1 MLAGLALLVA
11 LYPVL
16 PIGWGDAGGGFDAF
30 LDRQGSLSTVD
41 VVMGALLTLLVLEAC
56 RRTTGPV
63 LPLVCIAFFLYAYY
77 GGFLPI
83 SWPIS
88 HAGFDFS
95 QIINGFYNDQS
106 GFYGIPLDVCAT
118 YIVLFTIYGAVLDAT
133 GAGRFFIDISF
144 ATFRRSRSAPGRTVT
159 LSGFLLGTVSGSG
172 TATAVS
178 LGSVAWPVLRRA
190 GYPREQ
196 AGGMLAAAGIGAILS
211 PPTLGAAAFIIA
223 EYVGVPYLQVLLWA
237 TIPTILYYVGI
248 VLAVEIDSR
257 RFGAAAVPVATPPAG
272 KLLRRFGYHF
282 LSLAV
287 IVVFLALD
295 IPPFRAVVYA
305 TLVAAAF
312 GLVER
317 MVSRRDPMDPT
328 DRPGR
333 SPPPGAYGADLYRAL
348 SVGVRGVLPVASVCA
363 AAGIITSVIVKTG
376 LGQSLADLL
385 VDAARAIVEN
395 PTGVLILSAV
405 FAAVTIAVLGL
416 AVPVTASFIIA
427 WVVIGPALQTLGA
440 SPAETAMF
448 IFYYAVLSE
457 VTPPTALAA
466 VAAAAIT
473 GGNTIGTMWQ
483 AWKYT
488 LPAFLAPIAFVI
500 TDNGSHLLMQGDVWS
515 IVWTTAVSIVAVGA
529 LAAVTGGWI
538 VGPATRV
545 QRLLCVP
552 AAALLLYLQP
562 LTVGVGLAFLAAAV
576 TANLITRK
584 PEPDTRGGT
593 IMIHHAGRLVR
604 RGGVHRCARAGRRA
618 AGGSSRPPPG
628 DRHRG
633 DVRGGQRAD
642 HHRHRQ
648 LHRRLLRARRRPRSL
663 ISANT
668 PLKATAAETGASVQ
682 NIQQLVAGEYDIAF
696 SLADSAADA
705 VRGQGAFT
713 APQESRRWP
722 GSTPTTPMSWCEIV
736 RDHDDGRLPR
746 QADLHRVPEVGHR
759 GDREPAAAGGRAGPR
774 ARRRCPSASS
784 WARPSTR

>member
-1 MLAGLALLVA
+1 MRADNASDPAGRSTTPAGGDAPVDDRDADPGAELITTPHSPDELIAEYDEERPARRLSPRLDHVVVALCFLTSVFVLWQVFAPLQRGNQYYLILFLAAVLPLVFVCYRAVGRAREEQGGRDDPGVLDWALAGLALLVA

-16 PIGWGDAGGGFDAF
+16 PIGGSDVGGGFDAF

-41 VVMGALLTLLVLEAC
+41 IVMGALLTLLVLEAC

-63 LPLVCIAFFLYAYY
+63 LPVICVVFFLYAYY

-118 YIVLFTIYGAVLDAT
+118 YIVLFTIYGAVLDVT

-144 ATFRRSRSAPGRTVT
+144 ATFRRSRAAPGRTVT

-178 LGSVAWPVLRRA
+178 LGSVAWPILRRA

-237 TIPTILYYVGI
+237 TIPTVLYYVGI
-248 VLAVEIDSR
+248 LLAVEIDAR
-257 RFGAAAVPVATPPAG
+257 RFGAEAVTVAAPPARRL
-272 KLLRRFGYHF
+272 LLRHGYHF

-287 IVVFLALD
+287 IVVFLALG
-295 IPPFRAVVYA
+295 IAPFRAVVYA
-305 TLVAAAF
+305 TLVAALF

-317 MVSRRDPMDPT
+317 AVSRRDPLDP
-328 DRPGR
+328 DAEPLSLPAALR
-333 SPPPGAYGADLYRAL
+333 AYGADLYRAL
-348 SVGVRGVLPVASVCA
+348 AVGIRSVLPVASVCA

-385 VDAARAIVEN
+385 VAAARALATN
-395 PTGVLILSAV
+395 PTAVLILTAV
-405 FAAVTIAVLGL
+405 FAAVAIAVLGL

-427 WVVIGPALQTLGA
+427 WVIIGPALQTLGA
-440 SPAETAMF
+440 SAAETAMF

-500 TDNGSHLLMQGDVWS
+500 TDNGSHLLMQGS
-515 IVWTTAVSIVAVGA
+515 IWAVVWTTAVSIVAVAA

-538 VGPATRV
+538 AGPATRL
-545 QRLLCVP
+545 QRLLCLP
-552 AAALLLYLQP
+552 AAVLLLYLQP
-562 LTVGVGLAFLAAAV
+562 LTIGVGLAFLVAAV
-576 TANLITRK
+576 AANLITRN
-584 PEPDTRGGT
+584 RS
-593 IMIHHAGRLVR
+593 VR
-604 RGGVHRCARAGRRA
+604 TV
-618 AGGSSRPPPG
+618 
-628 DRHRG
+628 
-633 DVRGGQRAD
+633 
-642 HHRHRQ
+642 
-648 LHRRLLRARRRPRSL
+648 
-663 ISANT
+663 
-668 PLKATAAETGASVQ
+668 
-682 NIQQLVAGEYDIAF
+682 GE
-696 SLADSAADA
+696 
-705 VRGQGAFT
+705 Q
-713 APQESRRWP
+713 
-722 GSTPTTPMSWCEIV
+722 
-736 RDHDDGRLPR
+736 
-746 QADLHRVPEVGHR
+746 
-759 GDREPAAAGGRAGPR
+759 
-774 ARRRCPSASS
+774 
-784 WARPSTR
+784 

>member
-1 MLAGLALLVA
+1 MDADELIAEYDEERPGRRLSPGLDRVVVGLCFLTSLFVLWQVFAPLQRGNQFYLILFLAAVLPLVFVCYRPRRRSRSGERDDPGLLDWLLAGLALLVA

-30 LDRQGSLSTVD
+30 LDRQGSLSTTD
-41 VVMGALLTLLVLEAC
+41 IVMGALLTLLVLEAC

-63 LPLVCIAFFLYAYY
+63 LPIICVAFFLYAYY

-144 ATFRRSRSAPGRTVT
+144 ATFRQSRSAPGRTVT

-178 LGSVAWPVLRRA
+178 LGSVAWPILQRA

-237 TIPTILYYVGI
+237 TIPTLLYYLGI
-248 VLAVEIDSR
+248 LLAVEIDAR
-257 RFGAAAVPVATPPAG
+257 RFGARAVAVTTRPARA
-272 KLLRRFGYHF
+272 LLLRFGYHF
-282 LSLAV
+282 LSLVV
-287 IVVFLALD
+287 IVVFLALG

-305 TLVAAAF
+305 TLVAAVF

-317 MVSRRDPMDPT
+317 AVSRRDPLDP
-328 DRPGR
+328 DAVRR
-333 SPPPGAYGADLYRAL
+333 SLPGALREYGVELYRAL
-348 SVGVRGVLPVASVCA
+348 ALGVRAVLPVASVCA

-385 VDAARAIVEN
+385 VAAARALATD
-395 PTGVLILSAV
+395 PTAVLILTAV
-405 FAAVTIAVLGL
+405 FAAVAIAVLGL
-416 AVPVTASFIIA
+416 AVPVTASFIIS
-427 WVVIGPALQTLGA
+427 WVIIGPALQTLGV
-440 SPAETAMF
+440 SPPETAMF

-473 GGNTIGTMWQ
+473 GGNTIATMWQ

-500 TDNGSHLLMQGDVWS
+500 TENGSHLLMQGDVWS
-515 IVWTTAVSIVAVGA
+515 IVWTTAVSLVAVAA

-538 VGPATRV
+538 VGPATWL

-552 AAALLLYLQP
+552 AALLLLYLQP
-562 LTVGVGLAFLAAAV
+562 VTIGVGLAFLAAAV
-576 TANLITRK
+576 VANLVTR
-584 PEPDTRGGT
+584 
-593 IMIHHAGRLVR
+593 
-604 RGGVHRCARAGRRA
+604 
-618 AGGSSRPPPG
+618 
-628 DRHRG
+628 
-633 DVRGGQRAD
+633 QR
-642 HHRHRQ
+642 
-648 LHRRLLRARRRPRSL
+648 
-663 ISANT
+663 T
-668 PLKATAAETGASVQ
+668 
-682 NIQQLVAGEYDIAF
+682 
-696 SLADSAADA
+696 
-705 VRGQGAFT
+705 
-713 APQESRRWP
+713 
-722 GSTPTTPMSWCEIV
+722 
-736 RDHDDGRLPR
+736 
-746 QADLHRVPEVGHR
+746 
-759 GDREPAAAGGRAGPR
+759 
-774 ARRRCPSASS
+774 
-784 WARPSTR
+784 ARPAEEPS

>member
-1 MLAGLALLVA
+1 MRADEAPDPADARARPAGSDAAPAGPAARDDLDLPTRTVDADELIAEYDEERPGRRLSPGLDRVVVGLCFLTSLFVLWQVFAPLQRGNQYYLILFLAAVLPLVFVCYRARRRPPGPGERDDPGAVDWVLAGVALLVA

-30 LDRQGSLSTVD
+30 LDRQGSLSTTD
-41 VVMGALLTLLVLEAC
+41 IVMGALLTLLVLEAC

-63 LPLVCIAFFLYAYY
+63 LPVICVAFFLYAYY
-77 GGFLPI
+77 GGFLPV

-237 TIPTILYYVGI
+237 TIPTLLYYTGI
-248 VLAVEIDSR
+248 LLAVEIDAR
-257 RFGAAAVPVATPPAG
+257 RFGARPVHVATRPARA
-272 KLLRRFGYHF
+272 LLLRFGYHF

-287 IVVFLALD
+287 IVVFLALG
-295 IPPFRAVVYA
+295 IAPFRAVVYA
-305 TLVAAAF
+305 TLVAAGF
-312 GLVER
+312 GLAER
-317 MVSRRDPMDPT
+317 VVSRRDPLDP
-328 DRPGR
+328 DAAPR
-333 SPPPGAYGADLYRAL
+333 SLAGALREYGADLYAALALGIRA
-348 SVGVRGVLPVASVCA
+348 VLPVASVCA

-385 VDAARAIVEN
+385 VAAARALATD
-395 PTGVLILSAV
+395 PTAVLILSAL

-427 WVVIGPALQTLGA
+427 WVIIGPALQNLGA
-440 SPAETAMF
+440 TAPETAMF

-473 GGNTIGTMWQ
+473 GGNTIATMWQ

-500 TDNGSHLLMQGDVWS
+500 TENGSHLLMQGDAWS
-515 IVWTTAVSIVAVGA
+515 VVWTTAVSLVAVAA

-538 VGPATRV
+538 AGPATRL

-552 AAALLLYLQP
+552 AALLLLYLQP
-562 LTVGVGLAFLAAAV
+562 ITVGIGLAFLAVAV
-576 TANLITRK
+576 VANLITRK
-584 PEPDTRGGT
+584 RT
-593 IMIHHAGRLVR
+593 
-604 RGGVHRCARAGRRA
+604 
-618 AGGSSRPPPG
+618 
-628 DRHRG
+628 
-633 DVRGGQRAD
+633 
-642 HHRHRQ
+642 
-648 LHRRLLRARRRPRSL
+648 
-663 ISANT
+663 
-668 PLKATAAETGASVQ
+668 
-682 NIQQLVAGEYDIAF
+682 
-696 SLADSAADA
+696 
-705 VRGQGAFT
+705 
-713 APQESRRWP
+713 
-722 GSTPTTPMSWCEIV
+722 
-736 RDHDDGRLPR
+736 
-746 QADLHRVPEVGHR
+746 
-759 GDREPAAAGGRAGPR
+759 
-774 ARRRCPSASS
+774 
-784 WARPSTR
+784 ARPAEEPS

>member
-1 MLAGLALLVA
+1 MRADGDAGHGGREREPTADDPTVGDPAGAGTPRSTDELIAEYDEERPGRRLPAGLDRTVVALCFAISVFVLWQVFAPLRRGNQYYLILFLAAVLPLVFVCYRARRTASSGEHDRPPVLDWVLAGLALLVA

-16 PIGWGDAGGGFDAF
+16 PIGLGDAGGGFDAF

-63 LPLVCIAFFLYAYY
+63 LPLVCVGFFLYAYY

-144 ATFRRSRSAPGRTVT
+144 AAFRRSRSAPGRTVT

-237 TIPTILYYVGI
+237 TIPTLLYYVGI
-248 VLAVEIDSR
+248 LLAVEIDAR
-257 RFGAAAVPVATPPAG
+257 RFGADAVAVDTPPAG
-272 KLLRRFGYHF
+272 RLLLRFGYHF

-305 TLVAAAF
+305 TLVAAVF

-317 MVSRRDPMDPT
+317 VVSRRDPLDP
-328 DRPGR
+328 DDAPRPR
-333 SPPPGAYGADLYRAL
+333 RDAVAAYGADLYRAL
-348 SVGVRGVLPVASVCA
+348 AVGIRGVLPVASVCA
-363 AAGIITSVIVKTG
+363 AAGIVTSVIVKTG
-376 LGQSLADLL
+376 IGQSLADLL
-385 VDAARAIVEN
+385 VGAARAIVDN
-395 PTGVLILSAV
+395 PTGVLVLTAV

-427 WVVIGPALQTLGA
+427 WVIIGPALQTLGA
-440 SPAETAMF
+440 SAAETAMF

-473 GGNTIGTMWQ
+473 GGNTIATMWQ

-500 TDNGSHLLMQGDVWS
+500 TDNGSHLLMQGDAWS

-529 LAAVTGGWI
+529 LAAVTGGWL
-538 VGPATRV
+538 VGPANAV

-562 LTVGVGLAFLAAAV
+562 LTIGIGLAFLAAAV
-576 TANLITRK
+576 VTNLI
-584 PEPDTRGGT
+584 
-593 IMIHHAGRLVR
+593 
-604 RGGVHRCARAGRRA
+604 
-618 AGGSSRPPPG
+618 
-628 DRHRG
+628 
-633 DVRGGQRAD
+633 
-642 HHRHRQ
+642 
-648 LHRRLLRARRRPRSL
+648 
-663 ISANT
+663 
-668 PLKATAAETGASVQ
+668 
-682 NIQQLVAGEYDIAF
+682 
-696 SLADSAADA
+696 
-705 VRGQGAFT
+705 
-713 APQESRRWP
+713 
-722 GSTPTTPMSWCEIV
+722 
-736 RDHDDGRLPR
+736 
-746 QADLHRVPEVGHR
+746 
-759 GDREPAAAGGRAGPR
+759 
-774 ARRRCPSASS
+774 
-784 WARPSTR
+784 STRSPLTLGERT

>member
-1 MLAGLALLVA
+1 MRADEVPEPADARARPGRPDTEPPDTAARDQPSASAVDADELIAEYDEERPGRRLSPGLNRVVVGLCFLTSVFVLWQVFAPLQRGNQYYLILFLAAVLPLVFVCYRARRRPPGPGERDDPGVVDWALAGLALLVA

-16 PIGWGDAGGGFDAF
+16 PVGWGDAGGGFDAF
-30 LDRQGSLSTVD
+30 LDRQGSLSTAD
-41 VVMGALLTLLVLEAC
+41 IVMGALLTLLVLEAC

-63 LPLVCIAFFLYAYY
+63 LPVVCVAFFLYAYY
-77 GGFLPI
+77 GGFLPV

-133 GAGRFFIDISF
+133 GAGRFFVDISF

-237 TIPTILYYVGI
+237 TIPTLLYYTGI
-248 VLAVEIDSR
+248 LLAVEIDAR
-257 RFGAAAVPVATPPAG
+257 RFGARPVPVATRPARV
-272 KLLRRFGYHF
+272 LLLRFGYHF
-282 LSLAV
+282 LSLVV
-287 IVVFLALD
+287 IVVFLALG
-295 IPPFRAVVYA
+295 IAPFRAVVYA
-305 TLVAAAF
+305 TLVAAGF

-317 MVSRRDPMDPT
+317 AVSRRDPLDPDAT
-328 DRPGR
+328 PRPL
-333 SPPPGAYGADLYRAL
+333 GAALGEYAADLYRAL
-348 SVGVRGVLPVASVCA
+348 ALGIRAVLPVASVCA

-385 VDAARAIVEN
+385 VAAARALATD
-395 PTGVLILSAV
+395 PTAVLILSAL

-427 WVVIGPALQTLGA
+427 WVIIGPALQTLGA
-440 SPAETAMF
+440 SAAETAMF

-473 GGNTIGTMWQ
+473 GGNTIATMWQ

-488 LPAFLAPIAFVI
+488 LPAFLAPMAFVI
-500 TDNGSHLLMQGDVWS
+500 TENGSHLLMQGDVWS
-515 IVWTTAVSIVAVGA
+515 VVWTTAVSLVAVAA

-538 VGPATRV
+538 AGPATRL

-552 AAALLLYLQP
+552 AALLLLYLQP
-562 LTVGVGLAFLAAAV
+562 VTVGIGLAFLAVACA
-576 TANLITRK
+576 ANLITRK
-584 PEPDTRGGT
+584 
-593 IMIHHAGRLVR
+593 HA
-604 RGGVHRCARAGRRA
+604 
-618 AGGSSRPPPG
+618 
-628 DRHRG
+628 
-633 DVRGGQRAD
+633 
-642 HHRHRQ
+642 
-648 LHRRLLRARRRPRSL
+648 
-663 ISANT
+663 
-668 PLKATAAETGASVQ
+668 
-682 NIQQLVAGEYDIAF
+682 
-696 SLADSAADA
+696 
-705 VRGQGAFT
+705 
-713 APQESRRWP
+713 
-722 GSTPTTPMSWCEIV
+722 
-736 RDHDDGRLPR
+736 
-746 QADLHRVPEVGHR
+746 
-759 GDREPAAAGGRAGPR
+759 
-774 ARRRCPSASS
+774 
-784 WARPSTR
+784 ARPVEEPS